1 MNFSDY
7 YKNYKSEKNLILTEN
22 QFDEMML
29 MLPSVLVSFSDGN
42 FDELEKAS
50 LAGACE
56 AAAGG
61 ANVISYELYNEL
73 TAIASGNE
81 INQNEI
87 LSYLK
92 GFIANDAES
101 KEIVLDLMEDAGK
114 ASDGL
119 SDVESNKISALK
131 SALNLN

>member
-1 MNFSDY
+1 MNFRDY
-7 YKNYKSEKNLILTEN
+7 YQNYKTQKKLILSEN
-22 QFDEMML
+22 QFAEMML
-29 MLPSVLVSFSDGN
+29 MLPSVLVSFSDGV

-61 ANVISYELYNEL
+61 ANVISYEMYNEL
-73 TAIASGNE
+73 TAIASGSE
-81 INQNEI
+81 AGQNKI
-87 LSYLK
+87 LSHIK
-92 GFIANDAES
+92 SFIENDTES
-101 KEIVLDLMEDAGK
+101 KEIVLELMEDAGK

>member
-22 QFDEMML
+22 QFAEMML

>member
-22 QFDEMML
+22 QFAEMML

-131 SALNLN
+131 VR